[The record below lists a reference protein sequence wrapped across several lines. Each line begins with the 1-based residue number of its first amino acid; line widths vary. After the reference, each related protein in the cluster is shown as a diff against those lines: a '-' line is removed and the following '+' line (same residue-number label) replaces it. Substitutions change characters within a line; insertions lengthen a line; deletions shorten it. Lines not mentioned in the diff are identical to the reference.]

1 MIIVINKIINEVI
14 HIKSGTM
21 RGLKTFSIL
30 GLIVAL
36 FLVAACG
43 NTDNSSKKNHQL
55 KIRFR

>member
-14 HIKSGTM
+14 HIKEWNDERS
-21 RGLKTFSIL
+21 KTFSIL

-36 FLVAACG
+36 LLVAACG

-55 KIRFR
+55 KILFR